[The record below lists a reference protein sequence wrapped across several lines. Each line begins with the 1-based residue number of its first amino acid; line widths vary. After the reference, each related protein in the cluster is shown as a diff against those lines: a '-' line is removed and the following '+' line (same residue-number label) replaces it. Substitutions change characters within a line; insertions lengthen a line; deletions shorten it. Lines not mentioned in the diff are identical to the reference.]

1 MLECC
6 LQSWETDGKF
16 VLFSMFGSSCEHFT
30 DLTGELERLLV
41 SKIFGC
47 CYSLKIC
54 LLQEAANCS
63 LLVKCFCNAE
73 QH

>member
-1 MLECC
+1 MENLFCSACLEAAVNT
-6 LQSWETDGKF
+6 S
-16 VLFSMFGSSCEHFT
+16 
-30 DLTGELERLLV
+30 DLTGELESLLV

-63 LLVKCFCNAE
+63 LLVKCFCNGE